1 MAINQ
6 TVPPL
11 HPENKTFLQKPLAI
25 VGIACRL
32 PGHSTTPNKL
42 WDFLQHGGV
51 ANNQVPKT
59 RFNQNSH
66 YDGSTKP
73 KTMRS
78 PGGMFIEDVDP
89 RDFDASFF
97 GISGSDATAMDPQ
110 QRQLLEVVY
119 ECIENAGVP
128 IENLSGAKIGCYVG
142 SYAVDYGDMQARDP
156 EDRVPDVIL
165 GTGRAMLSNRISHAF
180 NFKGPSMTI
189 DTACSGSLVGLDV
202 AARYLHT
209 GEADGA
215 ICAGANLYLS
225 PEHNLDSGAMKATGS
240 LSGRC
245 HTFDAKADGYVKA
258 EAINAIYVKRLED
271 AVRDGDPIR
280 AVIRGI
286 ASNSD
291 GRTPGIASPSDEA
304 QAEAIRSAYANAG
317 ITNFH
322 DTAYLEFHGT
332 GTQAGDPQE
341 VKGVASVFSA
351 SRLPESPLIIGSI
364 KSNVGHS
371 EPAAGISGVIKTVLA
386 IEHGVIPGNPT
397 FITPNPKIDFEG
409 CRVRA
414 IQHKIPWPAAPFK
427 RASVNSFGYGG
438 SNAHVI
444 LEEPKVLLPG
454 WKDTHCSSFTEAAN
468 LFDDDDEEDE
478 RMSSSPRQVQRP
490 FLYTFSGNNE
500 ISLKANV
507 KVLKNHLTNP
517 SVKVSLSDLAYTLNL
532 RRSRHFNRGYIVSPT
547 APMDEQALVSGK
559 QMGNDVKVGFIF
571 TGQGAQWP
579 QMGKALIETFHPHAS
594 EIIAELDQALQSSVA
609 PPRWSLLEELT
620 VPRETSHLRLP
631 EFSQPLVTALQIVL
645 VEVLSRWGVKPQSVV
660 GHSSGEIAAAYAAGL
675 LSKQDAI
682 RAAYYRGHAAASN
695 FASISKQTAK
705 KLGMMAIGI
714 GAVDLGPYLA
724 GLEDRVQI
732 ACYNSDRSL
741 TLSGTLDGLEEMRA
755 KLTADGKFAR
765 LLQVDLAYHSTFM
778 KAISSE
784 YIRLM
789 SQDFAQDGSLK
800 VPSEAS
806 GEEHAVQMFSSV
818 TGKRMTKA
826 ADAEYWRS
834 NMVCPVLFDQ
844 ALEQMITAKE
854 GAVNFLIEIGPSGA
868 LKGPV
873 SQVLKGD
880 GGLEIPPGIQYCSA
894 MARGEHAIQAIFD
907 VAGRIYMSGGSIN
920 LAQVNQRDGEV
931 KPRFL
936 VDLPN
941 YAWDHSTKYW
951 YESEASKDW
960 RNRLFPHHDLLGSKV
975 LGSPWHNPTFAKS
988 LNVKDLVWLKDHK
1001 MGSDL
1006 VFPAT
1011 GYLAMAM
1018 EAIYQKMEATNVLE
1032 NDNPGIKQLQYR
1044 FRDVEFNKAMVLN
1057 ENGLATKVQLTL
1069 TAAHTA
1075 IGSWHQFKIFSMA
1088 ENNALTEHVRGL
1100 IRTEEG
1106 GKEVRGVKEELK
1118 PLELP
1123 VDGAVWRKSMI
1134 DIGYNFG
1141 PSFSKILQVESLP
1154 GERFN
1159 RSLLSLEPP
1168 AAEFTQS
1175 TYPMH
1180 PTAIDACLQACAP
1193 SLWAGHR
1200 NAVTGVLV
1208 PAIIDNL
1215 TITPSR
1221 ATQGLALTTSRYVG
1235 YGRRDDIKNFVSDAA
1250 VYDSETGLSVLKLN
1264 GLHYHRIDT
1273 GPTVYDSH
1281 TFSALSWKPDL
1292 TFISQS
1298 SMEILVAEAKQ
1309 PSSIGKDA
1317 SVDVAENLI
1326 IMAAHKKPVQ
1336 RVLELNNVPGE
1347 HESIWVNAM
1356 AANEHL
1362 EKPCRHF
1369 CYLLQDP
1376 EALVEAGQKYNSDK
1390 TELALMENLIDLTQ
1404 VKKEATQFDLV
1415 IVRMSPDTKK
1425 VKELCEKIREVAS
1438 QGAQV
1443 LFLHQRAVLA
1453 KPKQDSVVISGEDEK
1468 FDVGSYL
1475 QQLSELDGFS
1485 TAGHITF
1492 EEATN
1497 MFASLSLFNIP
1508 HKPDITVR
1516 QVAVYRLSSE
1526 PGPNA
1531 IKALDSLQNDGWILS
1546 HYGDS
1551 SSQSVDRVLVLD
1563 ELDTSLLTTSAMTA
1577 DRWNSFKDLLA
1588 SGKRILWVT
1597 VGSQMD
1603 VSLPDRSMIHGLTR
1617 TARAEDPSLSLT
1629 TLDVTGA
1636 DHSCTARSIQS
1647 LLQHIGCCC
1656 QPPNATSYL
1665 DSEFVERRGLIHVSR
1680 VLPDNQVNK
1689 VSDDARPGAAQP
1701 VSKLFNN
1708 TESTIQLHSERVGT
1722 ITSLMWNEVATSD
1735 RPLQDHMVEVDMYAA
1750 GVNFKDVAIS
1760 MGIVPEDEHLLGFEG
1775 SGKIRRVGKGVSD
1788 FQVGQRVVMCRKGC
1802 FTNRFHVSS
1811 LRVWPIPDSMSYEEA
1826 ATLSVCYLT
1835 ALYSI
1840 YDLANTQPG
1849 HKVLVHSASGGLGLA
1864 AIQILKYIGCEI
1876 FVTVGDQRKR
1886 ALLMNEWGIPADHIF
1901 YSRDISFAA
1910 DLMKATNG
1918 YGADVILNS
1927 LTGDLLDESWRCI
1940 ADGGTLVELGKRDML
1955 DRKALSME
1963 PFGRNASYRCVD
1975 IGHDQIS
1982 DELLNRLL
1990 RQIFTLLEGGH
2001 IKPIT
2006 PMTVFPYQEITG
2018 ALQRLRSATHLGKL
2032 VISSGG
2038 EDKPFDVMVR
2048 PRKREIYL
2056 RNDVSYLLVGG
2067 LKGLCGSL
2075 AVHMATLG
2083 ARRFAILARSG
2094 YQDDV
2099 SRRVLRQ
2106 LKVLGCTVDL
2116 LRGDV
2121 SCKEDVKREFKKIA
2135 VPVGGVIQG
2144 AMVLRD
2150 RIFTS
2155 MTIED
2160 YQQTVSSKIQGTW
2173 NLHNVLLEEGQTVD
2187 FFTMLSSVSGI
2198 VGNKGQANYAA
2209 ANTFLDSF
2217 AAYRRGLGLKANS
2230 VDLGAIQDVGYLSHN
2245 KDILS
2250 HFDDDHIWTPVNE
2263 PLMLKLVE
2271 YSIRQQIDPIS
2282 TASESHLI
2290 TSIAVPQR
2298 ETSFLIRDGRFG
2310 TLCFGNQSGE
2320 GSADAKNQGFQE
2332 VQNLLL
2338 LVKNKASYNTVHQA
2352 TIEAVVQFFTMTMN
2366 LSEAAEPTRPLAGY
2380 GLDSLAA
2387 VEFRNR
2393 LRMELKVET
2402 TILEITTAASLS
2414 ALSEKIATRMIGA

>member
-1 MAINQ
+1 MDVNQ
-6 TVPPL
+6 TAL
-11 HPENKTFLQKPLAI
+11 SLSRENDKFLQKPLAI
-25 VGIACRL
+25 VGLACRL
-32 PGHSTTPNKL
+32 PGHSTTPKKL
-42 WDFLQHGGV
+42 WDLLERGGI

-59 RFNQNSH
+59 RFNEKGH

-78 PGGMFIEDVDP
+78 PGGMFIEDIDP
-89 RDFDASFF
+89 KDFDASFF
-97 GISGSDATAMDPQ
+97 GVSGSDATAMDPQ

-142 SYAVDYGDMQARDP
+142 SYAVDYGDMQARNP
-156 EDRVPDVIL
+156 EDRVPDTVI
-165 GTGRAMLSNRISHAF
+165 GMGRAMLSNRISHAF

-215 ICAGANLYLS
+215 ICAGANLYFS
-225 PEHNLDSGAMKATGS
+225 PEHNIDLGAMKVAGS

-245 HTFDAKADGYVKA
+245 HTFDANADGYVKA

-280 AVIRGI
+280 AVIRGV

-291 GRTPGIASPSDEA
+291 GRTPGIASPNDEA
-304 QAEAIRSAYANAG
+304 QAEAIRCAYANAG
-317 ITNFH
+317 ITNFN

-351 SRLPESPLIIGSI
+351 SRSPERPLIIGSV
-364 KSNVGHS
+364 KSNIGHS
-371 EPAAGISGVIKTVLA
+371 EPAAGVSGVLKAVLA

-414 IQHKIPWPAAPFK
+414 IRHKIPWPAAPFK

-454 WKDTHCSSFTEAAN
+454 WEDTHCSSYAEGAS
-468 LFDDDDEEDE
+468 LFDDDDEEE
-478 RMSSSPRQVQRP
+478 GMSSHPSQGQRP
-490 FLYTFSGNNE
+490 FLYAFSGNNE
-500 ISLKANV
+500 ASLKANV
-507 KVLKNHLTNP
+507 KALKNHLTNP
-517 SVKVSLSDLAYTLNL
+517 AVKVSLADLAYTLNL
-532 RRSRHFNRGYIVSPT
+532 RRSRHFNRGYMVSSA
-547 APMDEQALVSGK
+547 APVDELALVTGK
-559 QMGNDVKVGFIF
+559 QMASDVKIGFIF

-579 QMGKALIETFHPHAS
+579 QMGKAIIEAFHPHAS

-609 PPRWSLLEELT
+609 PPKWTLLEELT
-620 VPRETSHLRLP
+620 APRDVSHLRLP

-645 VEVLSRWGVKPQSVV
+645 IEVLARWGVKPQSVV

-675 LSKQDAI
+675 LSKKDAI
-682 RAAYYRGHAAASN
+682 RAAYHRGHAAVADSASTP
-695 FASISKQTAK
+695 KQATK
-705 KLGMMAIGI
+705 KLGMMATGI
-714 GAVDLGPYLA
+714 GAAELGPYLN

-732 ACYNSDRSL
+732 ACYNSPTSL
-741 TLSGTLDGLEEMRA
+741 TLSGTLDGLEEVRA
-755 KLTADGKFAR
+755 KLIEDGKFAR

-778 KAISSE
+778 KTTSSG
-784 YIRLM
+784 YMSLL
-789 SQDFAQDGSLK
+789 SQDFAQDGPLK
-800 VPSEAS
+800 VPSGVS
-806 GEEHAVQMFSSV
+806 GENDAVQMFSSV
-818 TGKRMTKA
+818 TGKRMDRA
-826 ADAEYWRS
+826 ADAEYWKS
-834 NMVCPVLFDQ
+834 NMICPVLFSQ

-854 GAVNFLIEIGPSGA
+854 GAANFLIEIGPSGA

-873 SQVLKGD
+873 SQILKGD

-894 MARGEHAIQAIFD
+894 MARGENAIEAIFN
-907 VAGRIYMSGGSIN
+907 VAGRLYMAGGKID
-920 LAQVNQRDGEV
+920 LAQVNHRDGAA
-931 KPRFL
+931 KPKFV

-951 YESEASKDW
+951 YESDSSKDW

-975 LGSPWHNPTFAKS
+975 LGSPWHSPTFVKS
-988 LNVKDLVWLKDHK
+988 LNVKDLSWLVDHK

-1018 EAIYQKMEATNVLE
+1018 EAIYQKTEALHVLE
-1032 NDNPGIKQLQYR
+1032 SGSPGIKQPQYR
-1044 FRDVEFNKAMVLN
+1044 FRNVEFNKAMVFN
-1057 ENGLATKVQLTL
+1057 ENGQATKIQFTL

-1075 IGSWHQFKIFSMA
+1075 IGGWHQFKVFSVA

-1100 IRTEEG
+1100 VRMEEVE
-1106 GKEVRGVKEELK
+1106 KEARGSEEELK
-1118 PLELP
+1118 PLVLP
-1123 VDGAVWRKSMI
+1123 VDGRVWRKSMI
-1134 DIGYNFG
+1134 DVGYNFG

-1154 GERFN
+1154 GKRFN

-1168 AAEFTQS
+1168 TAEFTQS
-1175 TYPMH
+1175 TYPIH
-1180 PTAIDACLQACAP
+1180 PTAIDACFQACAP

-1200 NAVTGVLV
+1200 NAVAGVLV
-1208 PAIIDNL
+1208 PAVIDNL
-1215 TITPSR
+1215 TIAPTQ
-1221 ATQGLALTTSRYVG
+1221 ATRGLALTTSRYTG
-1235 YGRRDDIKNFVSDAA
+1235 NGRPDDTKNFASDAA
-1250 VYDSETGLSVLKLN
+1250 VYDAETGIYVLKLD
-1264 GLHYHRIDT
+1264 GLHYHRIET
-1273 GPTVYDSH
+1273 GETAYDSH

-1292 TFISQS
+1292 TLITQASL
-1298 SMEILVAEAKQ
+1298 ETLVAEAKQ
-1309 PSSIGKDA
+1309 QHNSQVDRGDA
-1317 SVDVAENLI
+1317 SVSVANSLVA
-1326 IMAAHKKPVQ
+1326 MAAHKKPVQ
-1336 RVLELNNVPGE
+1336 RVLELNTVLGE
-1347 HESIWVNAM
+1347 HESIWANAM

-1376 EALVEAGQKYNSDK
+1376 QSLVEAGQKYTSDK
-1390 TELALMENLIDLTQ
+1390 TELSLMEHLEYLPQ
-1404 VKKEATQFDLV
+1404 AEKEDNQFELV
-1415 IVRMSPDTKK
+1415 IVRMSPGAKK
-1425 VKELCEKIREVAS
+1425 VKGLFKKIREVAS
-1438 QGAQV
+1438 QGTQV
-1443 LFLHQRAVLA
+1443 LFLHQREIPTRPEQNGVE
-1453 KPKQDSVVISGEDEK
+1453 SNNEDEQ
-1468 FDVGSYL
+1468 FDSDVYFK
-1475 QQLSELDGFS
+1475 QLSDMEEFYV
-1485 TAGHITF
+1485 AGHIMF
-1492 EEATN
+1492 EEATDL
-1497 MFASLSLFNIP
+1497 FAGLSLFNIP
-1508 HKPDITVR
+1508 HTPDITGR
-1516 QVAVYRLSSE
+1516 QVAIYSLSSN

-1531 IKALDSLQNDGWILS
+1531 ARVLDTLRGYGWILS
-1546 HYGDS
+1546 NYGENGN
-1551 SSQSVDRVLVLD
+1551 QSVDRVLVLD
-1563 ELDTSLLTTSAMTA
+1563 ELDTSLLTEAAMTA
-1577 DRWNSFKDLLA
+1577 DRWNSCKDLLA
-1588 SGKRILWVT
+1588 SGKRVLWVT
-1597 VGSQMD
+1597 AGSQME
-1603 VSLPDRSMIHGLTR
+1603 VSEPDRSMIHGLAR
-1617 TARAEDPSLSLT
+1617 TARAEDPSLSMT

-1636 DHSCTARSIQS
+1636 DHNITASAIQS

-1656 QPPNATSYL
+1656 QPPDATSHV
-1665 DSEFVERRGLIHVSR
+1665 DSEFVERRGLLYVSR
-1680 VLPDNQVNK
+1680 VLPDDEVNK
-1689 VSDDARPGAAQP
+1689 VSDDVRSGAQP
-1701 VSKLFNN
+1701 ISQPFNN
-1708 TESTIQLHSERVGT
+1708 TESTIQLHCERVGT
-1722 ITSLMWNEVATSD
+1722 ISSLMWNEVATSD

-1750 GVNFKDVAIS
+1750 GVNFKDVAIT
-1760 MGIVPEDEHLLGFEG
+1760 MGIVPEDESLLGFEG
-1775 SGKIRRVGKGVSD
+1775 SGRIRRVGKDVSN
-1788 FQVGQRVVMCRKGC
+1788 FQVGQRVVFFRKGC

-1835 ALYSI
+1835 AMYSI

-1864 AIQILKYIGCEI
+1864 AIQIFKHIGCEI
-1876 FVTVGDQRKR
+1876 FVTVGDQKKR

-1940 ADGGTLVELGKRDML
+1940 AAGGTMVELGKRDML

-1975 IGHDQIS
+1975 IGHDQIT
-1982 DELLNRLL
+1982 DQLLNRLM
-1990 RQIFTLLEGGH
+1990 RQIFALFESGH

-2006 PMTVFPYQEITG
+2006 PMTVFPYQEIG
-2018 ALQRLRSATHLGKL
+2018 AALQHLRSATHLGKL

-2038 EDKPFDVMVR
+2038 EEQPFNIMVR
-2048 PRKREIYL
+2048 PRKREIRL
-2056 RNDVSYLLVGG
+2056 RNDASYLLVGG

-2083 ARRFAILARSG
+2083 ARRLSILARSG

-2099 SRRVLRQ
+2099 SQRVLRQ
-2106 LKVLGCTVDL
+2106 LKALGCTVDL

-2121 SCKEDVKREFKKIA
+2121 SCKEDVKREFKKIG
-2135 VPVGGVIQG
+2135 VPVAGVIQG

-2155 MTIED
+2155 MTVED
-2160 YQQTVSSKIQGTW
+2160 YTQTVSCKIQGTW
-2173 NLHNVLLEEGQTVD
+2173 NLHNALLEEGQTVD

-2209 ANTFLDSF
+2209 ANTFLDAF
-2217 AAYRRGLGLKANS
+2217 ATYRRGLGLKANS
-2230 VDLGAIQDVGYLSHN
+2230 VNLGAIQDVGYLSHN
-2245 KDILS
+2245 EDILS
-2250 HFDDDHIWTPVNE
+2250 HFDDDHIWTPINE

-2271 YSIRQQIDPIS
+2271 FSIRQQIDPMS
-2282 TASESHLI
+2282 TASESHLV

-2298 ETSFLIRDGRFG
+2298 ESSFLLRDGRFG
-2310 TLCFGNQSGE
+2310 TLCFGDQSGE
-2320 GSADAKNQGFQE
+2320 SGDARNQGFQE

-2338 LVKNKASYNTVHQA
+2338 LVKNKASYNAVHQA
-2352 TIEAVVQFFTMTMN
+2352 TIEAVVQLFTMTMN
-2366 LSEAAEPTRPLAGY
+2366 LSEAAEPTRPLASY

-2393 LRMELKVET
+2393 LRMELKVEV
-2402 TILEITTAASLS
+2402 TIFEITTAASLS
-2414 ALSEKIATRMIGA
+2414 TFSEKVATRMIGA